1 MTVQQIL
8 AKHYQPAGV
17 MGDASTSLESD
28 LQAHARLNA
37 IIYTALFAVLLVI
50 LGVVG
55 TMLIHDAQEG
65 HNARTSVLAGAGLSV
80 PIVVEMIRRTV
91 REWSQ
96 ASLMALLAKRLEGP
110 QLQAVIE
117 KLIDKT

>member
-17 MGDASTSLESD
+17 LGDASTSLGTD
-28 LQAHARLNA
+28 LRAHARLNA
-37 IIYTALFAVLLVI
+37 VIYTALFAVLLVI

-55 TMLIHDAQEG
+55 LMIIYDAQEG
-65 HNARTSVLAGAGLSV
+65 RTTRTGVLAGAGLSV
-80 PIVVEMIRRTV
+80 PVIVEMIRRTV

-96 ASLMALLAKRLEGP
+96 ASLLALLSQRLEGP
-110 QLQAVIE
+110 QVQAVVE
-117 KLIDKT
+117 KLIDKA